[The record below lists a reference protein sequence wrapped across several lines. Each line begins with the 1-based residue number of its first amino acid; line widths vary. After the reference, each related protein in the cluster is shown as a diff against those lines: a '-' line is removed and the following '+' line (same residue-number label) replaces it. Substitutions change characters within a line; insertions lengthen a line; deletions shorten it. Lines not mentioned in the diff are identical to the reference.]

1 MNKLLLIIALFIS
14 FIGYT
19 QNDLLDELNTDVKID
34 SSVTSA
40 FKGLKIVN
48 LESTKLAS
56 KGDFYFIIAHRFG
69 SVKGGVKELFGLDQ
83 STIRFSFIFG
93 VSDWLNFGV
102 SRSSF
107 NKTYDFT
114 TKYRLIN
121 QKENG
126 FPLTVVGFNSLAINS
141 AFDGDTFLNYKFK
154 HRLTYLSEL
163 IISRKINKELS
174 LELVPIVFHEN
185 YVQNDFQDNTQFALG
200 GGGRY
205 KISKYVTF
213 NIDYAYHFNR
223 ASNSLFNNP
232 LSVGFDIETGGHIF
246 QVHFTNSQPMYDAGF
261 LTNTTG
267 QWEKGDFYF
276 GFNLLRVF

>member
-246 QVHFTNSQPMYDAGF
+246 QVHFTNSQSMYDAGF